1 MNEPEF
7 APREHLL
14 ERPLPSSSDTE
25 QASLAV
31 VFLDNSLLPELIEL
45 LKPEH
50 YYSLPNRNIFLAMIR
65 LFELGSPIDPITVAN
80 KMRELGTLDQ
90 SGGVLYL
97 TQLRY
102 GVPGIS
108 SVKSYAKTIKGKF
121 LLREVIHA
129 ANKAEADARA
139 ETEDPSIVVDNS
151 TKAFFEISAEEHR
164 KGFVHIATPID
175 DVLTK
180 YELIQGHGVM
190 VTGLPTGFQDVD
202 ELTGGF
208 KKQNLVII
216 GGAPSMGKT
225 ALALNFA
232 MNAALRHGKI
242 IGIFSLEMSEEEVA
256 TRMVCTEA
264 RVDIKKLGAGMLSSQ
279 ERQRLNIASID
290 ILDAQLFIDETPGL
304 GSLEIRSKARRLQA
318 EQGGLDGI
326 IVDYLQL
333 MSAERGR
340 SREQEV
346 SQLANDLKSIAK
358 DLDVPVIAVAALS
371 RASAARTDKRP
382 ILSDLR
388 ESGAIE
394 YAADTVIFLYRD
406 EYYNKQTEHQNIA
419 EVIVAK
425 QRNGPTD
432 TKMLRWDRTITRF
445 DPLSNATEF

>member
-7 APREHLL
+7 PPRELLL
-14 ERPLPSSSDTE
+14 EKPLPSSPETE

-31 VFLDNSLLPELIEL
+31 VFLDNTLLAELIEL
-45 LKPEH
+45 ARPEL
-50 YYSLPNRNIFLAMIR
+50 YYSRPNRNIYEAMIR
-65 LFELGSPIDPITVAN
+65 LFELGEPIEPISVAN
-80 KMRELGTLDQ
+80 KMRELGTLES

-97 TQLRY
+97 AKLQY
-102 GVPGIS
+102 GQP
-108 SVKSYAKTIKGKF
+108 SVNSIKNYAKTIKGKF

-129 ANKAEADARA
+129 ANKAELDARSDP
-139 ETEDPSIVVDNS
+139 EDPSLVVDNS
-151 TKAFFEISAEEHR
+151 TKAFFAIASEEHR

-180 YELIQGHGVM
+180 SESLQGHGVL

-202 ELTGGF
+202 ELTSGF
-208 KKQNLVII
+208 QKQNLVII
-216 GGAPSMGKT
+216 GGVPSMGKT
-225 ALALNFA
+225 ALALNIG

-256 TRMVCTEA
+256 MRMVCTEA
-264 RVDIKKLGAGMLSSQ
+264 RVDIKKFRAGMLSGQ
-279 ERQRLNIASID
+279 ERQRLNVASID
-290 ILDAQLFIDETPGL
+290 ILDARLFIDETPGV

-333 MSAERGR
+333 MSSERGR

-358 DLDVPVIAVAALS
+358 DLNVPVIAVAALS

-406 EYYNKQTEHQNIA
+406 EYYNKMTEQQNIA
-419 EVIVAK
+419 EVIIAK

-432 TKMLRWDRTITRF
+432 TKLLRWDRTITRF
-445 DPLSNATEF
+445 DPLSQIQEF